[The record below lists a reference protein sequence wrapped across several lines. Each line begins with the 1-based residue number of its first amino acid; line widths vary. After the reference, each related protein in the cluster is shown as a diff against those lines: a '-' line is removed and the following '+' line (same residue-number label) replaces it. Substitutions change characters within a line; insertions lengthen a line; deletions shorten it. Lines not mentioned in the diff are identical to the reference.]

1 MPDSTSRPAP
11 QVTTKGESLGTLGT
25 ILLGFEW
32 PYEIPNGKWLLYP
45 TEILVNGNDT
55 CHPPGGVINPLNLTV
70 SPPLPAGPCPCPTAG
85 VPQPPGTARALMGHC
100 PPSAPA
106 GPGSI
111 PAETGA
117 GAPRAGGAPGHF
129 GHRPAPE
136 VRGGADEWGL
146 QGVRGVQQRIPPSR
160 DHRPRCFL
168 ASGWCFGPPLTRRVP
183 QSCSAGTARCVWFEC
198 PLLHTQL
205 PSSFSLR
212 ARVWNSTFIE
222 VSPGA
227 ARGQRWPSPWGGVKR
242 GPETARA
249 QLRSWHPP
257 LCVPIVTRVPLY
269 PCVLHHPCP
278 HHHHPCPSPPSSTC
292 CHLRVPL
299 HHPRVPDHPCPCPS
313 PPSPPASPGVPGL

>member
-136 VRGGADEWGL
+136 VRGGAGEWGL
-146 QGVRGVQQRIPPSR
+146 QGVRGVQQRIPPLPGSSSPLFPGTR
-160 DHRPRCFL
+160 VVLWAPPDPPCPPELLGGHRALCVVRVSPAAHAAPLQLQPPRPRLEQHLHRGQSGGCAGSAL
-168 ASGWCFGPPLTRRVP
+168 AEPSGWC
-183 QSCSAGTARCVWFEC
+183 
-198 PLLHTQL
+198 
-205 PSSFSLR
+205 
-212 ARVWNSTFIE
+212 
-222 VSPGA
+222 
-227 ARGQRWPSPWGGVKR
+227 
-242 GPETARA
+242 
-249 QLRSWHPP
+249 
-257 LCVPIVTRVPLY
+257 
-269 PCVLHHPCP
+269 
-278 HHHHPCPSPPSSTC
+278 
-292 CHLRVPL
+292 
-299 HHPRVPDHPCPCPS
+299 
-313 PPSPPASPGVPGL
+313 